1 MIKRPIDR
9 LLRGAILCGLAVSTL
24 VAAPSITPPKEMLGF
39 NIGDDY
45 HMANYTQI
53 STMMKKWDEE
63 SDRLK
68 VVNIGTTV
76 EGRPMLMGIIT
87 SPENH
92 AKLDYYQDISR
103 RLSVAEMPED
113 EAEALAQEGKAVVW
127 IDGGLHATE
136 TVNAQSLAEMIYQM
150 VSLEDRETMRF
161 LDDVIL
167 LMPIP
172 NPDGVELVA
181 NWYMREED
189 PEKRSL
195 NYLPVLYHKY
205 VGHDNNRDSIMNN
218 MPETI
223 NQNKVLFIDW
233 NPQIMHNVHQT
244 GPLGQVIFIPPFR
257 DPFNYNFD
265 PLIPVGIERVGAAM
279 HARLLSKGMGG
290 SSMRSNAPY
299 STWWNGGMRT
309 AVYYHNQIGL
319 LTEIIGN
326 PTPGPVPLVPEKQL
340 PDSERPMAIKPQMW
354 HYRMSID
361 YMIEVERAVLD
372 YASRNREQLLWDIYK
387 MGRRSIEKGETD
399 SWTISPT
406 RVNKL
411 KEEGARLIE
420 ELEAAGKETMT
431 EEVAMRVRW
440 RGGKNP
446 TVPAELYETVLQAPD
461 ARDARGYIISKD
473 QADFPTA
480 VKFVNV
486 LLKQGIFVDL
496 ATADF
501 EVNGKTYPAGSYVVK
516 ANQSFRP
523 AIRDMFEPQDHP
535 IDLEYPGGPPMRP
548 YDIAGWTP
556 VVQMGVDFDRVFED
570 FDGPFERQ
578 SFEMQKP
585 AAAKVYGPASPV
597 GYLVSHKINDA
608 VILTNRLMKAGEEVY
623 WLKDERTVDGHA
635 LGTGTL
641 WIPATAESSAIVKT
655 AASDLGIPAF
665 GVSEEPTGEAMK
677 LKPIRIGLVDL
688 YGGVMPS
695 GWLRWMFEQYEF
707 DYEVIFPQVLDA
719 GNLRAAFDVIVVPS
733 STYSEGSRG
742 RFRRMPEPDTIPEEY
757 RSMLGQLTQSES
769 IPPLK
774 TFVAEGGTLLAI
786 GSSSVIGRSMG
797 LPVTDH
803 LTEWNAQ
810 GERVP
815 LDSKKFYVPGS
826 ILRAKFNNKTPLA
839 YGMPSDGYVFFD
851 SSPVFHRKDDEEI
864 HAEQVAWFDGTDLL
878 YSGWAM
884 GEHYLDGGEVATSA
898 KMGEG
903 DLVLISI
910 EATFRATPHG
920 TFKLFFNGLYQGQ
933 AEELE
938 L

>member
-1 MIKRPIDR
+1 M
-9 LLRGAILCGLAVSTL
+9 RGILLCGLAATSL
-24 VAAPSITPPKEMLGF
+24 MAAPSITPPKDIIGF

-45 HMANYTQI
+45 HMASYTQI
-53 STMMKKWDEE
+53 STMMKKWESE

-68 VVNIGTTV
+68 VVSIGTTE
-76 EGRPMLMGIIT
+76 EGRTQYMGIVT

-92 AKLDYYQDISR
+92 AKLDYYQSISR
-103 RLSVAEMPED
+103 KLSLAEGLTD
-113 EAEALAQEGKAVVW
+113 EQAAAMAEEGKAVVW

-150 VSLEDRETMRF
+150 VSLDDRETHRF
-161 LDDVIL
+161 LNDVIL

-195 NYLPVLYHKY
+195 SFLPVLYHKY
-205 VGHDNNRDSIMNN
+205 IGHDNNRDSIMNN
-218 MPETI
+218 MKETI
-223 NQNKVLFIDW
+223 NQNRVLFIEW

-265 PLIPVGIERVGAAM
+265 PLIPIGIERVGAAM
-279 HARLLSKGMGG
+279 HARLVSKGMGG
-290 SSMRSNAPY
+290 SAMRSNAPY

-309 AVYYHNQIGL
+309 AVYFHNQIGL
-319 LTEIIGN
+319 LTEVIGN
-326 PTPGPVPLVPEKQL
+326 PTPGPVPLVPDKHL
-340 PDSERPMAIKPQMW
+340 PNSEAPLAIKPQMW
-354 HYRMSID
+354 HYRQSID

-372 YASRNREQLLWDIYK
+372 YASRNREQLLWDIYN
-387 MGRRSIEKGETD
+387 MGKRSIEKGSSD
-399 SWTISPT
+399 SWTITPH
-406 RVNKL
+406 RIAKL
-411 KEEGARLIE
+411 KEEGARLLE
-420 ELEAAGKETMT
+420 ELEKQGKETMS

-440 RGGKNP
+440 RGGRNP
-446 TVPAELYETVLQAPD
+446 TVPSELYEEVIENPAD
-461 ARDARGYIISKD
+461 RDARGYIISKD

-486 LLKQGIFVDL
+486 LLKQGIFVDK

-501 EVNGKTYPAGSYVVK
+501 TVAGKTYPAGSYVVK
-516 ANQSFRP
+516 ADQAFRP
-523 AIRDMFEPQDHP
+523 AIRDMFELQDHP
-535 IDLEYPGGPPMRP
+535 LDIEYPGGPPVRP

-556 VVQMGVDFDRVFED
+556 VVQMGVDFDKVYEGFE
-570 FDGPFERQ
+570 GPFERIG
-578 SFEMQKP
+578 FEMLKP
-585 AAAKVYGPASPV
+585 TPATVSGPANAA

-608 VILTNRLMKAGEEVY
+608 VVLTNRLLKAGADVY
-623 WLKDERTVDGHA
+623 WLKEERTIDGVA

-641 WIPATAESSAIVKT
+641 WIPATATSTPIVKT
-655 AASDLGIPAF
+655 AAVDLGVAAYGVAEAPA
-665 GVSEEPTGEAMK
+665 GEAMK

-688 YGGVMPS
+688 YGGSMPS
-695 GWLRWMFEQYEF
+695 GWIRWMFEQYEF
-707 DYEVIFPQVLDA
+707 PFEVIFPQVLDA
-719 GNLRAAFDVIVVPS
+719 GNLKAAFDVIVVPS
-733 STYSEGSRG
+733 STYSDGSRG
-742 RFRRMPEPDTIPEEY
+742 RFRRQPEPDSIPEEY

-786 GSSSVIGRSMG
+786 GSSATIGEAMG
-797 LPVTDH
+797 LPVTDY
-803 LTEWNAQ
+803 LTEWTPE
-810 GERVP
+810 GERVH

-826 ILRAKFNNKTPLA
+826 ILRAKFDNTQPLA
-839 YGMPSDGYVFFD
+839 YGMPKDGFVFFD
-851 SSPVFHRKDDEEI
+851 SSPVFRRKDDEAI
-864 HAEQVAWFDGTDLL
+864 KADKVAWFDGTDLL
-878 YSGWAM
+878 YSGWAL
-884 GEHYLDGGEVATSA
+884 GQHYLDGGEIATSA

-903 DLVLISI
+903 DLVLLSI

-933 AEELE
+933 ADETVLE
-938 L
+938 